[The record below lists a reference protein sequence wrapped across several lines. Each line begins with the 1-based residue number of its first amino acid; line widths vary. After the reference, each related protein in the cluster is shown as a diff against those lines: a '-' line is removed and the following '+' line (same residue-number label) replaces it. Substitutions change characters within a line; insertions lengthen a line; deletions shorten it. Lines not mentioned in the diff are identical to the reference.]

1 MKNFNGL
8 LEFIHVAETGSFTK
22 AAKRLSSSVAHISRQ
37 VGALENRLG
46 VKLFHRTTRKVSLS
60 EVGHVYFQHCRPVL
74 DGLREAERAALN
86 LQDKPVG
93 KLRFTAPVAYGEK
106 ILAPLIGDFMA
117 MYDGIQ
123 VDLELTNRQLDLIDG
138 GFDLA
143 IRLGKL
149 EDSSLIAKKLAS
161 RTLHICGAPD
171 YLEKHGE
178 PHTLSELEN
187 HNCLLGTLDYWR
199 VRVDG
204 TVRNIRVNGNMRCN
218 NGPTLL
224 KLAQNGHGIVQLPD
238 YYLDEVLKRGEI
250 VTILKNYEPERE
262 GIWAVYPPNR
272 HLSSKVRVFLDY
284 LTMRLATLATTR

>member
-1 MKNFNGL
+1 MKDFDGL
-8 LEFIHVAETGSFTK
+8 LEFIHVAETGSFTS

-37 VGALENRLG
+37 VGALEDRLG

-60 EVGHVYFQHCRPVL
+60 EVGHLYFQHCRPLL
-74 DGLREAERAALN
+74 DGLREAERAVLN

-117 MYDGIQ
+117 LHDGLQ

-149 EDSSLIAKKLAS
+149 EDSSMIAKKLAS
-161 RTLHICGAPD
+161 RTLHICAAPD
-171 YLEKHGE
+171 YLNRYGE

-199 VRVDG
+199 L
-204 TVRNIRVNGNMRCN
+204 TVEGKARNIRVSGNMRCN

-224 KLAQNGHGIVQLPD
+224 SMALAGRGIVQLPE
-238 YYLDEVLKRGEI
+238 YYLGDVLKRGEI
-250 VTILKNYEPERE
+250 VTILKNFQPERE
-262 GIWAVYPPNR
+262 GIWAIYPPNR
-272 HLSSKVRVFLDY
+272 HLSSKVRVFIDY
-284 LTMRLATLATTR
+284 LTERLANPLA